1 MCLGYKN
8 IGKGINTLKSQI
20 SYTDDQLVAGIKAKN
35 SKFFEY
41 IIKLNFRPIKQY
53 VLLNKG
59 TETDANDIFQ
69 EALIILYRKVQEPG
83 FNLTSSLSTFLYS
96 IAKLLW
102 LKELSNKNKN
112 ASITDDLDYIVDDND
127 NISELIDRNERLRLY
142 RQKYEELSDDCKKV
156 LQMFL
161 MKIPISEITKIMGYS
176 SEQHTRNRRYR
187 CKESLI
193 KRIRE
198 TKTYNELGYEYNSVN

>member
-8 IGKGINTLKSQI
+8 IGKGINALKSQL
-20 SYTDDQLVAGIKAKN
+20 SYTDDQLVEGIKAKN

-53 VLLNKG
+53 VLFNKG

-69 EALIILYRKVQEPG
+69 EALIILYRKVQEPD

-102 LKELSNKNKN
+102 LKELSKKNKN